1 MVLGVDVGG
10 TFTDAVLVLPG
21 DTAGSAPAVFADK
34 TPTTP
39 HDQSEGAIVAALEA
53 LDAGGASAA
62 SVDRFVHGMTVTTN
76 AMLEGDFAR
85 TALLATK
92 GFTDIEELARQNRPS
107 LYRLCEPPPRPIVPR
122 ELRFAVDERCT
133 PAGTLRSLDEAALD
147 LVIEQ
152 LADSEVEAVAV
163 CLLFSFLHPRH
174 ELRVGELLARRLP
187 QMHVAL
193 SHQVVGTF
201 REYERCATTVAA
213 AALAPKLGAYMA
225 RLCERATTA
234 GLPEPQVMLSNGG
247 TCAAS
252 EAARR
257 AAHTVLSG
265 PAGGAVGAAIQA
277 IEDPLLVGFDMG
289 GTSTDVSVAE
299 RGAVRVRSSRRVAG
313 RPLALP
319 AVDIATV
326 GAGGGSIAWS
336 DEGGALRVGPRSA
349 GARPGPAAYGHGG
362 QEPTVTDANLLLGY
376 LGANG
381 GLAGGLR
388 LDRVAAERA
397 VQALADRLG
406 IALTDTAAG
415 IVEVANLEMTRATTA
430 MTVARGI
437 DPRGHTLVAFGG
449 AGPMHAARVAERLGI
464 ARVHCPAACGV
475 LSALG
480 LALAGRRNDV
490 SRSVVAPFA
499 DFGRERFAQLAAELS
514 ARARAQLADARRDVY
529 DERTCELRYRGQSFE
544 LPVMAAAGDDP
555 RLLIDRFHTAHER
568 EFGWHEPDGVV
579 ELVTLRASALT
590 PRGEL
595 PAGHRHAESE
605 PVRDT
610 RRAWFDGAWHD
621 ATVLRVTTSEPLAEL
636 SAGGPA
642 IVELAQATVVVPPG
656 WRVVTFGGG
665 LMLESATAQGADG

>member
-1 MVLGVDVGG
+1 MRG
-10 TFTDAVLVLPG
+10 
-21 DTAGSAPAVFADK
+21 
-34 TPTTP
+34 
-39 HDQSEGAIVAALEA
+39 I
-53 LDAGGASAA
+53 
-62 SVDRFVHGMTVTTN
+62 
-76 AMLEGDFAR
+76 
-85 TALLATK
+85 
-92 GFTDIEELARQNRPS
+92 
-107 LYRLCEPPPRPIVPR
+107 PI
-122 ELRFAVDERCT
+122 
-133 PAGTLRSLDEAALD
+133 
-147 LVIEQ
+147 
-152 LADSEVEAVAV
+152 
-163 CLLFSFLHPRH
+163 
-174 ELRVGELLARRLP
+174 
-187 QMHVAL
+187 
-193 SHQVVGTF
+193 
-201 REYERCATTVAA
+201 
-213 AALAPKLGAYMA
+213 
-225 RLCERATTA
+225 
-234 GLPEPQVMLSNGG
+234 
-247 TCAAS
+247 
-252 EAARR
+252 
-257 AAHTVLSG
+257 
-265 PAGGAVGAAIQA
+265 
-277 IEDPLLVGFDMG
+277 
-289 GTSTDVSVAE
+289 
-299 RGAVRVRSSRRVAG
+299 
-313 RPLALP
+313 
-319 AVDIATV
+319 
-326 GAGGGSIAWS
+326 
-336 DEGGALRVGPRSA
+336 